1 MVAAFGGAPHL
12 VFQNSYTRTF
22 PFFSTFLS
30 VFKLIYRKFG
40 HRIHAKD
47 DLLSGLTVAL
57 ALVPEAVAFA
67 IIAGVTPII
76 GLYAAFMVCLITAI
90 IGGRPGMISGATGA
104 LAVIMVS
111 FVILGDQRGEALGL
125 GPNMGVQYLFA
136 AVILMGVIQI
146 GCGCLKL
153 GRFVRLIPQPVM
165 FGFVNGLAIVIFEAQ
180 FPMFTESPTSN
191 DSTWLTGYDL
201 SLMLGLVA
209 LTMAIIYFL
218 PKFTTQIPSSLVA
231 IVSVSGLVIGLELDT
246 LVVMDMASIGGSLP
260 NIVSF
265 DIPIGWETFLFI
277 APVAVILAAVGLIES
292 LMTLTLIDE
301 LTETRGNSTREC
313 VGQGVANVVTGFFGG
328 MGGCAMIG
336 QSIINI
342 RSGGRG
348 RLSGI
353 SAGLFL
359 LAFILFASKLIEEIP
374 LAALTGVMFMV
385 VLGTFEWSS
394 IRILRKIPKTDAF
407 VIIMVSTITVVT
419 HNLALAVIS
428 GVIVSALGFAWK
440 SAQHIHRDA
449 EIRKDGTKV
458 YFLHGPLFFGSVTD
472 FNLGFTPSEDPD
484 SVVVDMKESRVW
496 DHSGLEA
503 IHKLG
508 SRYHSVGK
516 TVKLQHISQ
525 NCRNLLAK
533 AGSMVDVI
541 VLPEDP
547 SYHVANLN
555 KAEEGSTVENN

>member
-1 MVAAFGGAPHL
+1 MGIRKHYFLNAEVAWCLIFHFNFFYS
-12 VFQNSYTRTF
+12 VFQI
-22 PFFSTFLS
+22 
-30 VFKLIYRKFG
+30 IYRKFG
-40 HRIHAKD
+40 NRIHAKD

-67 IIAGVTPII
+67 IIAGVSPII
-76 GLYAAFMVCLITAI
+76 GLYAAFMICLITAVL
-90 IGGRPGMISGATGA
+90 GGRPGMISGATGA

-111 FVILGDQRGEALGL
+111 LVILGNEKGEALGL
-125 GPNMGVQYLFA
+125 GPDLGVQYLFVT
-136 AVILMGVIQI
+136 VILMGIIQI

-180 FPMFTESPTSN
+180 FPMFTESPTTPGSAWLAGN
-191 DSTWLTGYDL
+191 DLY
-201 SLMLGLVA
+201 LMVGLII
-209 LTMAIIYFL
+209 LTMAIIFLL
-218 PKFTTQIPSSLVA
+218 PKWTTQFPSSLAA
-231 IVSVSGLVIGLELDT
+231 IGTVSLIVIGLDLDT
-246 LVVMDMASIGGSLP
+246 LVVQDMASIGGSLP
-260 NIVSF
+260 SLVSF
-265 DIPIGWETFLFI
+265 SIPFDWDTLTFI
-277 APVAVILAAVGLIES
+277 APFAFILAAVGLIES

-313 VGQGVANVVTGFFGG
+313 LGQGVANVVTGFFGG

-353 SAGLFL
+353 AAGVFL
-359 LAFILFASKLIEEIP
+359 LAFILFASSLIERIP

-385 VLGTFEWSS
+385 VIGTFEWSS
-394 IRILRKIPKTDAF
+394 LRILRKIPKTDAF
-407 VIIMVSTITVVT
+407 VIILVSGITVIT
-419 HNLALAVIS
+419 HNLALAVIT
-428 GVIVSALGFAWK
+428 GVIVSALGFAWE
-440 SAQHIHRDA
+440 SAKHIHRDSQ
-449 EIRKDGTKV
+449 IREDGIKV

-472 FNLGFTPSEDPD
+472 FNLGFSPSEDPD

-508 SRYHSVGK
+508 ERYHKAGK
-516 TVKLQHISQ
+516 TIKLQHISE
-525 NCRNLLAK
+525 NCRTLLKK
-533 AGSMVDVI
+533 AGSMVDI
-541 VLPEDP
+541 AVLPNDP
-547 SYHVANLN
+547 SYHVANL
-555 KAEEGSTVENN
+555 KGGILPTD

>member
-1 MVAAFGGAPHL
+1 
-12 VFQNSYTRTF
+12 
-22 PFFSTFLS
+22 

-40 HRIHAKD
+40 NRIHTKD

-57 ALVPEAVAFA
+57 ALVPEAIAFA
-67 IIAGVTPII
+67 IIAGVSPII
-76 GLYAAFMVCLITAI
+76 GLYAAFMVCLITSIA
-90 IGGRPGMISGATGA
+90 GGRPGMISGATGA
-104 LAVIMVS
+104 LAVVMVS
-111 FVILGDQRGEALGL
+111 LVILGNERGAALGL
-125 GPNMGVQYLFA
+125 GADMGVQYLFA
-136 AVILMGVIQI
+136 TVILMGVIQL
-146 GCGCLKL
+146 GCGGLKL

-180 FPMFTESPTSN
+180 LPMFTESPTTP
-191 DSTWLTGYDL
+191 DSARLVGNEL
-201 SLMLGLVA
+201 FLMISLVM
-209 LTMAIIYFL
+209 LTMGIIFFL
-218 PKFTTQIPSSLVA
+218 PKLTTQIPSSLVA
-231 IVSVSGLVIGLELDT
+231 ILSVSLLVIGFNLNT
-246 LVVMDMASIGGSLP
+246 FVVKDMASIGGEIPSLV
-260 NIVSF
+260 NFS
-265 DIPIGWETFLFI
+265 IPLNWDTLKFI
-277 APVAVILAAVGLIES
+277 APFAFILAAVGLIES

-313 VGQGVANVVTGFFGG
+313 LGQGIANIVTGLFGG

-359 LAFILFASKLIEEIP
+359 LAFIIFASDLIEKIP
-374 LAALTGVMFMV
+374 LAALTGVMFVV

-407 VIIMVSTITVVT
+407 VIIMVSAITVFT

-428 GVIVSALGFAWK
+428 GVIVSSLGFAWE
-440 SAQHIHRDA
+440 SAKHIHR
-449 EIRKDGTKV
+449 ESEVREDGSKV

-472 FNLGFTPSEDPD
+472 FNLGFSPTDDPEA
-484 SVVVDMKESRVW
+484 VIVDMKESRVW

-508 SRYHSVGK
+508 ARYQSAGK
-516 TVKLQHISQ
+516 TVQLQHISS
-525 NCRNLLAK
+525 NCKELLRK
-533 AGSMVDVI
+533 AGSMVDII
-541 VLPEDP
+541 VLPDDP
-547 SYHVANLN
+547 SYHVADLN
-555 KAEEGSTVENN
+555 KSGPTSTDQD

>member
-1 MVAAFGGAPHL
+1 M
-12 VFQNSYTRTF
+12 FQ
-22 PFFSTFLS
+22 
-30 VFKLIYRKFG
+30 LIYRKFG
-40 HRIHAKD
+40 NRLQAKD

-76 GLYAAFMVCLITAI
+76 GLYAAFMVCLITAV

-111 FVILGDQRGEALGL
+111 LVLLGNERGEALGL
-125 GPNMGVQYLFA
+125 GSEMGTQYLFA

-146 GCGCLKL
+146 GCGILKL

-180 FPMFTESPTSN
+180 FPMFTESPT
-191 DSTWLTGYDL
+191 TPGAAWLLGVDL
-201 SLMLGLVA
+201 HLMGGLIA
-209 LTMAIIYFL
+209 LTMAIIFLL
-218 PKFTTQIPSSLVA
+218 PKITTQFPSSLAA
-231 IVSVSGLVIGLELDT
+231 IGTVSLLVIGLDLDT
-246 LVVMDMASIGGSLP
+246 LVVRDMASIGGALP
-260 NIVSF
+260 NLVTFS
-265 DIPIGWETFLFI
+265 IPLNWDTLYFI
-277 APVAVILAAVGLIES
+277 APFSFILAAVGLIES

-313 VGQGVANVVTGFFGG
+313 LGQGAANVVTGFFGG

-342 RSGGRG
+342 KSGGRG

-359 LAFILFASKLIEEIP
+359 LAFILFASPLIEKIP

-385 VLGTFEWSS
+385 VIGTFEWTSF
-394 IRILRKIPKTDAF
+394 RILRKIPKTDAF
-407 VIIMVSTITVVT
+407 VLILVSAITVIT

-440 SAQHIHRDA
+440 SAHHIHR
-449 EIRKDGTKV
+449 ETGTLEDGTKV
-458 YFLHGPLFFGSVTD
+458 YHLSGPLFFGSVTD
-472 FNLGFTPSEDPD
+472 FNLGFNPGTDPD
-484 SVVVDMKESRVW
+484 SVVVDMKNSRVW

-503 IHKLG
+503 LNKLG
-508 SRYHSVGK
+508 ERYQSAGK
-516 TVKLQHISQ
+516 KLRVRYISK
-525 NCRNLLAK
+525 NCQSLLQK
-533 AGSMVDVI
+533 AGSMVDI
-541 VLPEDP
+541 DVLPDDP
-547 SYHVANLN
+547 SYHVAQISIPV
-555 KAEEGSTVENN
+555 STSET

>member
-1 MVAAFGGAPHL
+1 M
-12 VFQNSYTRTF
+12 
-22 PFFSTFLS
+22 
-30 VFKLIYRKFG
+30 FKLIYRKFG
-40 HRIHAKD
+40 DRLHAKD

-67 IIAGVTPII
+67 IIAGISPII
-76 GLYAAFMVCLITAI
+76 GLYAAFMVCLITAVM
-90 IGGRPGMISGATGA
+90 GGRPGMISGATGA

-111 FVILGDQRGEALGL
+111 LVLLGNERGETLGL
-125 GPNMGVQYLFA
+125 GPDMGVQYLFA
-136 AVILMGVIQI
+136 TVILMGIIQI
-146 GCGCLKL
+146 CCGCLKL

-180 FPMFTESPTSN
+180 FPMFTESPTVPGSAWLMGN
-191 DSTWLTGYDL
+191 DLL
-201 SLMLGLVA
+201 LMLGLII

-218 PKFTTQIPSSLVA
+218 PKLTTQIPSSLVA
-231 IVSVSGLVIGLELDT
+231 ILAVSLLVIGLNLDT
-246 LVVMDMASIGGSLP
+246 LVVIDMASIGGELPSL
-260 NIVSF
+260 VTFS
-265 DIPIGWETFLFI
+265 IPLDWETLTFI
-277 APVAVILAAVGLIES
+277 APFSFILAAVGLIES

-313 VGQGVANVVTGFFGG
+313 LGQGTANVITGFFGG

-359 LAFILFASKLIEEIP
+359 LVFILFASDLIEQIP

-394 IRILRKIPKTDAF
+394 IRILRKIPKIDAF
-407 VIIMVSTITVVT
+407 VIIMVSAITVIT

-440 SAQHIHRDA
+440 SAQHIHRDS
-449 EIRKDGTKV
+449 ETRKDGAKV

-472 FNLGFTPSEDPD
+472 FNLGFTPAEDPE
-484 SVVVDMKESRVW
+484 SVIVDMKESRVW

-508 SRYHSVGK
+508 ARYQALGK
-516 TVKLQHISQ
+516 IVKLQHVSS
-525 NCRNLLAK
+525 NCRELLKK

-541 VLPEDP
+541 VLPDDP

-555 KAEEGSTVENN
+555 KPEPTATNQD

>member
-1 MVAAFGGAPHL
+1 LIRSFFNPQVHII
-12 VFQNSYTRTF
+12 VFQIIF
-22 PFFSTFLS
+22 
-30 VFKLIYRKFG
+30 RKFG
-40 HRIHAKD
+40 NRIQAKD

-67 IIAGVTPII
+67 IIAGVSPLI
-76 GLYAAFMVCLITAI
+76 GLYAAFMVCLMTAI
-90 IGGRPGMISGATGA
+90 LGGRPGMISGATGA

-111 FVILGDQRGEALGL
+111 LVLLGNERGEALGL
-125 GPNMGVQYLFA
+125 GSEMGTQYLFA

-146 GCGCLKL
+146 GCGVLKL

-180 FPMFTESPTSN
+180 FPMFTESPTTPGSSWLVGN
-191 DSTWLTGYDL
+191 DLQ
-201 SLMLGLVA
+201 LMIGLIA
-209 LTMAIIYFL
+209 LTMAIIFLL
-218 PKFTTQIPSSLVA
+218 PKLTTQFPSSLAA
-231 IVSVSGLVIGLELDT
+231 IGAVSLVVIGLDLDT
-246 LVVMDMASIGGSLP
+246 LVVRDMASIGGELPSL
-260 NIVSF
+260 VSF
-265 DIPIGWETFLFI
+265 SIPLNWDTLVFI
-277 APVAVILAAVGLIES
+277 APFSFILAAVGLIES

-313 VGQGVANVVTGFFGG
+313 LGQGVANVATGFFGG

-359 LAFILFASKLIEEIP
+359 LAFILFASSLIEKIP

-385 VLGTFEWSS
+385 V
-394 IRILRKIPKTDAF
+394 IL
-407 VIIMVSTITVVT
+407 VSGVTVVT

-440 SAQHIHRDA
+440 SAHHIHR
-449 EIRKDGTKV
+449 ESEVLTDGVKV
-458 YFLHGPLFFGSVTD
+458 YHLSGPLFFGSVTD
-472 FNLGFTPSEDPD
+472 FNLGFNPADDPD
-484 SVVVDMKESRVW
+484 CVIIDMKDSRVW

-503 IHKLG
+503 LHKLG
-508 SRYHSVGK
+508 ERYLNAGK
-516 TVKLQHISQ
+516 KLKVQHISR
-525 NCRNLLAK
+525 NCQELLRK
-533 AGSMVDVI
+533 AGSMVDI
-541 VLPEDP
+541 TVLPDDP
-547 SYHVANLN
+547 NYQVAQIKLP
-555 KAEEGSTVENN
+555 EESAGAS

>member
-218 PKFTTQIPSSLVA
+218 PK
-231 IVSVSGLVIGLELDT
+231 
-246 LVVMDMASIGGSLP
+246 
-260 NIVSF
+260 
-265 DIPIGWETFLFI
+265 W
-277 APVAVILAAVGLIES
+277 
-292 LMTLTLIDE
+292 
-301 LTETRGNSTREC
+301 C
-313 VGQGVANVVTGFFGG
+313 
-328 MGGCAMIG
+328 
-336 QSIINI
+336 
-342 RSGGRG
+342 
-348 RLSGI
+348 
-353 SAGLFL
+353 
-359 LAFILFASKLIEEIP
+359 
-374 LAALTGVMFMV
+374 
-385 VLGTFEWSS
+385 
-394 IRILRKIPKTDAF
+394 
-407 VIIMVSTITVVT
+407 
-419 HNLALAVIS
+419 
-428 GVIVSALGFAWK
+428 
-440 SAQHIHRDA
+440 
-449 EIRKDGTKV
+449 
-458 YFLHGPLFFGSVTD
+458 
-472 FNLGFTPSEDPD
+472 
-484 SVVVDMKESRVW
+484 
-496 DHSGLEA
+496 
-503 IHKLG
+503 
-508 SRYHSVGK
+508 
-516 TVKLQHISQ
+516 
-525 NCRNLLAK
+525 
-533 AGSMVDVI
+533 
-541 VLPEDP
+541 
-547 SYHVANLN
+547 
-555 KAEEGSTVENN
+555 

>member
-1 MVAAFGGAPHL
+1 VVAAFGGAPHL

-533 AGSMVDVI
+533 AESMVDVI
-541 VLPEDP
+541 VLPDDP

>member
-1 MVAAFGGAPHL
+1 VHL
-12 VFQNSYTRTF
+12 NQQKVSF
-22 PFFSTFLS
+22 

-40 HRIHAKD
+40 NRIHAKD

-67 IIAGVTPII
+67 IIAGVPPIV
-76 GLYAAFMVCLITAI
+76 GLYAAFIVCLITAVA
-90 IGGRPGMISGATGA
+90 GGRPGMISGATGA
-104 LAVIMVS
+104 LAVIMVALVS
-111 FVILGDQRGEALGL
+111 IGNERGERLGL
-125 GPNMGVQYLFA
+125 GDDMGVQYLFA
-136 AVILMGVIQI
+136 AVILMGIIQI
-146 GCGCLKL
+146 TCGCLKL

-180 FPMFTESPTSN
+180 FPMFTVSPTTTGSA
-191 DSTWLTGYDL
+191 WLSGNEFH
-201 SLMLGLVA
+201 LMLGLVI

-231 IVSVSGLVIGLELDT
+231 IVTVSFIVIGLNLDT
-246 LVVMDMASIGGSLP
+246 LVVRDMASIGGKLPSLVTFSIP
-260 NIVSF
+260 LNWDTLQFILPFSF
-265 DIPIGWETFLFI
+265 
-277 APVAVILAAVGLIES
+277 ILAAVGLIES

-301 LTETRGNSTREC
+301 LTQTRGESTKEC
-313 VGQGVANVVTGFFGG
+313 LGQGLANVVTGFFGG

-353 SAGLFL
+353 SAGIFL
-359 LAFILFASKLIEEIP
+359 LVFILFANRLIEKIP

-385 VLGTFEWSS
+385 VVGTFEWSS
-394 IRILRKIPKTDAF
+394 FRILRKIPRMDAF
-407 VIIMVSTITVVT
+407 VIILVSAVTVIT

-428 GVIVSALGFAWK
+428 GVIVSAITFAWK
-440 SAQHIHRDA
+440 SAHHIHRKS
-449 EIRKDGTKV
+449 EIRKDGAKV

-472 FNLGFTPSEDPD
+472 FSSGFNPVEDPE
-484 SVVVDMKESRVW
+484 VVIVDMIESRVW

-503 IHKLG
+503 IHKLAT
-508 SRYHSVGK
+508 RYRISGK
-516 TVKLQHISQ
+516 TLKLQHISS
-525 NCRNLLAK
+525 NCRELLRK

-541 VLPEDP
+541 ILDDDP
-547 SYHVANLN
+547 TYHVANLR
-555 KAEEGSTVENN
+555 KTDA

>member
-1 MVAAFGGAPHL
+1 L

-533 AGSMVDVI
+533 AESMVDVI
-541 VLPEDP
+541 VLPDDP